1 MVATL
6 QSLYSKGSGYTGT
19 ASLLNSSSQSNWEYK
34 YTPYSLNTSI
44 SSNSGLQ
51 GTSDVQSL
59 ALSFGIS
66 GISSILNAV
75 SSYNE
80 AKHNLS
86 ITNQNAQALLEQT
99 ESQVDKLN
107 KQYYLTEASNR
118 VYAFNS
124 GLDTS
129 SFTDVM
135 REGLTEKEQTVDEM
149 RTYARKQAQMMI
161 DEARRAKRKA
171 KKAKT
176 GSLIGTIGGAAVGA
190 ALGGPYG
197 AMIGGGAGGQ
207 LGSQFTM

>member
-19 ASLLNSSSQSNWEYK
+19 ASLVNTSSLSKWE

-44 SSNSGLQ
+44 SSTSGSQ
-51 GTSDVQSL
+51 STSDMQSL
-59 ALSFGIS
+59 ALSFGLS

-129 SFTDVM
+129 SFTDVI

-149 RTYARKQAQMMI
+149 RTYARKQAQVMI
-161 DEARRAKRKA
+161 EEARRAKRKA
-171 KKAKT
+171 KKAKS
-176 GSLIGTIGGAAVGA
+176 GSIIGAIGGAAIGA

-207 LGSQFTM
+207 LGSQFTV

>member
-19 ASLLNSSSQSNWEYK
+19 ASLVNSSSLSSWK
-34 YTPYSLNTSI
+34 YTPSSTSYSVSGT
-44 SSNSGLQ
+44 SGLQ
-51 GTSDVQSL
+51 ATPDVQSL
-59 ALSFGIS
+59 ALSFGLS

-129 SFTDVM
+129 SFTDVI

-149 RTYARKQAQMMI
+149 RTYARKQAQVMI
-161 DEARRAKRKA
+161 DEARRAKIKA

-176 GSLIGTIGGAAVGA
+176 GSIIGTIGGAAIGA

>member
-19 ASLLNSSSQSNWEYK
+19 ASLVNTYSPFKWEYIN
-34 YTPYSLNTSI
+34 YTPSTSI

-51 GTSDVQSL
+51 STPDMQSL

-80 AKHNLS
+80 SKHNLS
-86 ITNQNAQALLEQT
+86 ITNQNAQALLEHT

-129 SFTDVM
+129 SFTDVI

-149 RTYARKQAQMMI
+149 RTYARKQAQVMI
-161 DEARRAKRKA
+161 EEARRAKRKA
-171 KKAKT
+171 KKAKS
-176 GSLIGTIGGAAVGA
+176 GSIIGAIGGAAIGA
-190 ALGGPYG
+190 AIGGPYG

-207 LGSQFTM
+207 LGAQFTA